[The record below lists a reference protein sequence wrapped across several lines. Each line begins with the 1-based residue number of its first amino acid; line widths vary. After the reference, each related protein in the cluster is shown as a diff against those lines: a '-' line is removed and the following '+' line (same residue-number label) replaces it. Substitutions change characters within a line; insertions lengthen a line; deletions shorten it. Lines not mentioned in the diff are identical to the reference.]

1 VVVAARRAVDVLQ
14 ALPQVDDDRIA
25 LVGWSS
31 GGRFG
36 AIVAGVDHRVRAF
49 DLLSAG
55 SLPVSEYSAR
65 APAELRPAI
74 EQELGLVD
82 PLRWVKLARKN
93 TILLEDGK
101 SDEVVPRA
109 ALDALA
115 AAAGK
120 AAEVRWYDQGH
131 APSNAAWKDQLD
143 WTAGRLGVAG
153 PIVKGAATGP

>member
-1 VVVAARRAVDVLQ
+1 
-14 ALPQVDDDRIA
+14 
-25 LVGWSS
+25 
-31 GGRFG
+31 
-36 AIVAGVDHRVRAF
+36 HRVRAF

-82 PLRWVKLARKN
+82 PLRWGQLAREN

-131 APSNAAWKDQLD
+131 APANVAWADQPRSAGHPLRAA
-143 WTAGRLGVAG
+143 A
-153 PIVKGAATGP
+153 P